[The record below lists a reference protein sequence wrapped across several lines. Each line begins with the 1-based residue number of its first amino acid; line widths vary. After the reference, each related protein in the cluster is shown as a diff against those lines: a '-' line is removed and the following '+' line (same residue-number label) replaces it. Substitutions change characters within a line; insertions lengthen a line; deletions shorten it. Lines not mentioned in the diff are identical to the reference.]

1 MINLSDALI
10 VSDSEAVKGLV
21 RFALG
26 RYWGVQIREA
36 DSIEDAEAKLSER
49 LPQIV
54 IVDVDS
60 AAFDGYSLVSQ
71 VRRKGVRVLAI
82 NDRFAGATSPA
93 AVAGRQRGDRRPVP
107 AGEVPRGDRERVG
120 GHRLIGKS
128 CTAAACPA
136 HCPRL

>member
-93 AVAGRQRGDRRPVP
+93 AVAGANAVTDAPFQP
-107 AGEVPRGDRERVG
+107 AKFHEAIASAWAV
-120 GHRLIGKS
+120 
-128 CTAAACPA
+128 TA
-136 HCPRL
+136 